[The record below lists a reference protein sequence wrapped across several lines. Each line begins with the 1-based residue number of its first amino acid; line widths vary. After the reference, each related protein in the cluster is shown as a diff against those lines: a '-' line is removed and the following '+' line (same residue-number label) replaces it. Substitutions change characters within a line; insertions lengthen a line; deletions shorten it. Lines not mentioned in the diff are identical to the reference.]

1 MSYQEA
7 LLNYETSRIIQRE
20 NQGFREAI
28 QTAQIL
34 EMEGVK
40 RLEKALKAPPGSDA
54 NKDYRMVCMKLAELT
69 GQPIEDAHS
78 QIIRA
83 MKRINKDT
91 RPRDKSGQLI
101 SVCKTCIL
109 EAEGRCNSSCFF
121 SKMAKQVLS
130 KREKE

>member
-7 LLNYETSRIIQRE
+7 LLNYERSCIIQQE
-20 NQGFREAI
+20 NQSFREAI

-40 RLEKALKAPPGSDA
+40 RLEKALKAPPGSGA
-54 NKDYRMVCMKLAELT
+54 KEDYRMACMKLAELT
-69 GQPIEDAHS
+69 GQSIEDAHS
-78 QIIRA
+78 QITRA

-109 EAEGRCNSSCFF
+109 EAEGRCKSSCFF
-121 SKMAKQVLS
+121 SKMTEQVLDR
-130 KREKE
+130 KGE

>member
-7 LLNYETSRIIQRE
+7 LLNYERSCIIQQE
-20 NQGFREAI
+20 NQSFREAI

-40 RLEKALKAPPGSDA
+40 RLEKALKAPPGSGA
-54 NKDYRMVCMKLAELT
+54 KEDYRMACMKLAELT
-69 GQPIEDAHS
+69 GQSIEDAHS
-78 QIIRA
+78 QITRA

-109 EAEGRCNSSCFF
+109 ETEGRCNRSCLF
-121 SKMAKQVLS
+121 SKMAEQVLG
-130 KREKE
+130 RKEE

>member
-7 LLNYETSRIIQRE
+7 LLNYERSCIIQRE
-20 NQGFREAI
+20 NQGFKEAV

-40 RLEKALKAPPGSDA
+40 RMEKALKAPPGSGA
-54 NKDYRMVCMKLAELT
+54 KEEYRIACMKLAELT
-69 GQPIEDAHS
+69 GQSIEDTHS
-78 QIIRA
+78 QIIRT

-91 RPRDKSGQLI
+91 RPRDKNGQLI

-109 EAEGRCNSSCFF
+109 EAEERCKSSCFF
-121 SKMAKQVLS
+121 SKMTEQVLDR
-130 KREKE
+130 KGE

>member
-28 QTAQIL
+28 QTVQIL

-69 GQPIEDAHS
+69 GHPIEDAHS

-83 MKRINKDT
+83 KIRVSANMVDRENITGNC
-91 RPRDKSGQLI
+91 SG
-101 SVCKTCIL
+101 CKNDGTSECMHCMR
-109 EAEGRCNSSCFF
+109 AYSDCYEG
-121 SKMAKQVLS
+121 
-130 KREKE
+130 